1 MGNQISQAFP
11 PAATF
16 TESSLP
22 SASLSGKVFIVT
34 GASAGVGK
42 ELARLLYSLDGTV
55 YLAARSKERGNAAIS
70 WIRSAHPESK
80 GRLEFLYLELADL
93 ESIKPAAEEFLAKE
107 KRLDVLFNNAGV
119 MVPPQ
124 GSKTKQGYELQ
135 LGTNCLGHYAF
146 TKLLTPLMV
155 QTAKSGEVGSVR
167 VVWVSSSA
175 VLGAPTGGVDMA
187 NLDYKKDK
195 FAFQKYAVSKA
206 GNVLHALEFRNLY
219 EKEGIVSVSL
229 NPGNL
234 NSELKRHTGLVG
246 EVFARLFTYPPV
258 SGAYTEF
265 FAGLATEVKSLKQ
278 NEWGETVLKLPFVRI
293 TADERTVIPFG
304 RVSGLRHDVAE
315 AGREGGKAAEFWKW
329 SDDQVKSYL

>member
-16 TESSLP
+16 TESSL
-22 SASLSGKVFIVT
+22 ATGSLKDKVYIVT

-42 ELARLLYSLDGTV
+42 ELARLLYSLHGTV
-55 YLAARSKERGNAAIS
+55 YLAARSKERANAAIS
-70 WIRSAHPESK
+70 WIREAHPDSK
-80 GRLEFLYLELADL
+80 GRLEFLHLELADL
-93 ESIKPAAEEFLAKE
+93 ESIKPSAEEFLTKE

-146 TKLLTPLMV
+146 TKLLTPLLV
-155 QTAKSGEVGSVR
+155 QTAHSSPAGSVR

-175 VLGAPTGGVDMA
+175 VMGAPTGGVDMT
-187 NLDYKKDK
+187 NLTYTKSK

-206 GNVLHALEFRNLY
+206 GNVLHALQFRNLH
-219 EKEGIVSVSL
+219 EKDGIVSVSL

-234 NSELKRHTGLVG
+234 NSELSRHSGWLGQAV
-246 EVFARLFTYPPV
+246 VKLITYPPV
-258 SGAYTEF
+258 NGAYTEF
-265 FAGLATEVKSLKQ
+265 FAGLAPEVAGLKQ
-278 NEWGETVLKLPFVRI
+278 NEW
-293 TADERTVIPFG
+293 VIPFG
-304 RVSGLRHDVAE
+304 RVSSLRSDVAE
-315 AGREGGKAAEFWKW
+315 EGREGGKAAQFWQW